1 MDKKMKVSFIA
12 SIAALAMGG
21 CCVDKCCG
29 NKAESCCAD
38 KECGYVSL
46 FDGKTLN
53 GWKVRGGE
61 AKFSVVDGE
70 IRGEGVP
77 SNIGLNTFLTTEKD
91 YGDFDFIVEF
101 LCESGN
107 SGVQFRSTDRKC
119 KWDPLREVIGYQA
132 EITPNGWATG
142 RIYDECVRG
151 YQHGIIWL
159 DVSTPECRAK
169 LAQSSFKK
177 NNWNEMRVRCEG
189 PSIKTW
195 LNGHLVA
202 DLLDDARASGF
213 IGLQI
218 HVQGPAKPGVKF
230 VPGVARFRNPRIKE
244 LPRPKSAK
252 IVNSAMNA
260 KIAAKVLGEGGTND
274 FSVVT
279 FGDRTV
285 LRLNGFE
292 VYDSNNN

>member
-1 MDKKMKVSFIA
+1 
-12 SIAALAMGG
+12 
-21 CCVDKCCG
+21 
-29 NKAESCCAD
+29 
-38 KECGYVSL
+38 
-46 FDGKTLN
+46 
-53 GWKVRGGE
+53 
-61 AKFSVVDGE
+61 
-70 IRGEGVP
+70 
-77 SNIGLNTFLTTEKD
+77 
-91 YGDFDFIVEF
+91 
-101 LCESGN
+101 
-107 SGVQFRSTDRKC
+107 
-119 KWDPLREVIGYQA
+119 
-132 EITPNGWATG
+132 
-142 RIYDECVRG
+142 
-151 YQHGIIWL
+151 
-159 DVSTPECRAK
+159 
-169 LAQSSFKK
+169 
-177 NNWNEMRVRCEG
+177 MRVRCDG
-189 PSIKTW
+189 PSIRTW
-195 LNGHLVA
+195 RNGHLVA

-260 KIAAKVLGEGGTND
+260 NIAAKVLGEGGTND